1 MAENLGPIW
10 ADLRLRLSKLNEDLA
25 QARTKLQEADK
36 TLMAFGKRFE
46 KTGKRVSKVGKDLTT
61 KVTGPI
67 VGLGAASVMT
77 VAKFD
82 EAMSKVAAV
91 SGATGEQLAKLREQA
106 KELGATTQFSAS
118 EAAAGM
124 EFLARAGFEVDEI
137 YSAMPGML
145 NLAAAGALDL
155 GRAADITSNI
165 MSEFSMEASE
175 ATRVADVLAKTA
187 ASANTDVE
195 QMGEAM
201 KYVAPVAAGLGISLE
216 ETATAI
222 GILGDAGIQAS
233 MAGTTLRRGLLNLSA
248 PTDSA
253 AAVMEELGLQVFDA
267 EGKMRPLREI
277 IAQLEEGMKGYTEQ
291 QKTAAL
297 STLFGTAAVS
307 GWMALLQ
314 RGSEDLANFT
324 TELENSSG
332 TSEEMAKI
340 MMDNLSGAFKE
351 LKSALEGA
359 AIAFGEVLE
368 PIVRKVSERITE
380 LVRWFTGLDEQTK
393 KTIVT
398 IAAIAAA
405 IGPVIF
411 IAGKLITT
419 IGSLIKIASLLGKGL
434 IFLATNP
441 IGWVILAIGALIA
454 IGYLLYKNW
463 DKIKAKAAKVWKA
476 VIGWFSRTKQAA
488 IENWDKIKTK
498 AAEVWKAIVDWF
510 SRTKQAA
517 IDLGRDIVDGL
528 ISVVKQLPQKVWE
541 ILMNVKSKITGAAG
555 RLWDSAKRA
564 ASSIWDGFKR
574 GLGISSPSYIEE
586 ALDRIMKASRSTV
599 SQLHGDFERLSR
611 LTVQPQVAS
620 VVAGTPV
627 ATSGLGTITDGLQSL
642 VKIEKMEVRRDE
654 DIQLISRE
662 LYRLIQNNSRGRGL
676 TLPLRDL

>member
-46 KTGKRVSKVGKDLTT
+46 ETGERVSKVGKDLTT

-91 SGATGEQLAKLREQA
+91 SSATGGQLAKLREQA

-165 MSEFSMEASE
+165 MSGFSMEASE
-175 ATRVADVLAKTA
+175 AARVADVLAKTA
-187 ASANTDVE
+187 ASANTNVE

-216 ETATAI
+216 ETAAAI

-248 PTDSA
+248 PTNRA
-253 AAVMEELGLQVFDA
+253 AAVMKELGLQVFDA

-297 STLFGTAAVS
+297 STLFGAEAVS

-340 MMDNLSGAFKE
+340 MMDNLSGALKE

-368 PIVRKVSERITE
+368 PTVRKVSGRITE

-411 IAGKLITT
+411 ITGKLITT
-419 IGSLIKIASLLGKGL
+419 IGSLIKIASLLGKSL

-441 IGWVILAIGALIA
+441 IGQVILAIGALIA

-463 DKIKAKAAKVWKA
+463 DKIKAKAAEVWKA
-476 VIGWFSRTKQAA
+476 VIGWFVRTEQAA

-517 IDLGRDIVDGL
+517 IDLGRGIVDGL
-528 ISVVKQLPQKVWE
+528 ISVVEQLPQKVWG
-541 ILMNVKSKITGAAG
+541 ILMKVNSKITGAAG
-555 RLWDSAKRA
+555 RLWNSAKRA

-662 LYRLIQNNSRGRGL
+662 LYRLIQSNSRGRGL